1 MMHFTSLR
9 LSGTG
14 PIAIYLFLL
23 GISAGA
29 TTLSVLLRRQGAGSE
44 SGIIKA
50 TAILA
55 PVSVVLGLLIL
66 IFHLARP
73 WTFWK
78 LMFHYQFDSV
88 MSMGVMLFQV
98 YMAVLFAWLAVV
110 FRAEIAVLR
119 RQLLVDKFAFVD
131 GLIGWLARLER
142 LLAPLLLL
150 LAVLLGAY
158 TGFLLSAL
166 KTYPMLNNP
175 ILPALHGGVIA
186 GFMEHAAM
194 LHLLMFMGIPHLP
207 KIIDFSID
215 YLRAGHYRDTYV
227 QCQVWRQGRR
237 VANVA
242 MTAWQTS
249 QSEPIATARAHFK
262 VDEP

>member
-1 MMHFTSLR
+1 M
-9 LSGTG
+9 
-14 PIAIYLFLL
+14 
-23 GISAGA
+23 
-29 TTLSVLLRRQGAGSE
+29 SE
-44 SGIIKA
+44 L
-50 TAILA
+50 TAEAALKLVGEIFVYHMPFNRA
-55 PVSVVLGLLIL
+55 LGL
-66 IFHLARP
+66 
-73 WTFWK
+73 
-78 LMFHYQFDSV
+78 
-88 MSMGVMLFQV
+88 
-98 YMAVLFAWLAVV
+98 
-110 FRAEIAVLR
+110 E
-119 RQLLVDKFAFVD
+119 
-131 GLIGWLARLER
+131 LER
-142 LLAPLLLL
+142 YEKAF
-150 LAVLLGAY
+150 AQ
-158 TGFLLSAL
+158 LSFNNQ
-166 KTYPMLNNP
+166 PMMVGNWAQS
-175 ILPALHGGVIA
+175 ILHGGVIA